1 MEITILGF
9 IVNLAALIGI
19 AVKLTTTFERRMT
32 QMETRLNGH
41 KELQIEQL
49 KNSQTQLAELVQARK
64 ECEQRETERLKDH
77 EDRLRQLREMAHT
90 HEDRGG

>member
-41 KELQIEQL
+41 KDLQVEQL
-49 KNSQTQLAELVQARK
+49 KNSQAQLAELALARR
-64 ECEQRETERLKDH
+64 ECEAREKQRLEDH
-77 EDRLRQLREMAHT
+77 ELRLRELREMAHI
-90 HEDRGG
+90 HEVRP